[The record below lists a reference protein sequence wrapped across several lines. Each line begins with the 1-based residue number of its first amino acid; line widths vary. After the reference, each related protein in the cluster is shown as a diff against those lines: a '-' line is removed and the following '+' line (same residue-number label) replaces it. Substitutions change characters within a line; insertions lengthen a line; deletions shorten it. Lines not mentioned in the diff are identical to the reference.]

1 MTRRSPPPRLVV
13 KTLLATFGTGSVVLL
28 LVFVL
33 VRMNV
38 RDQVRQT
45 VTQNLEITQAMLAA
59 IEEQRLQELRAQAT
73 SLAENPTL
81 KAAVDTYAA
90 ETSFGDISSRAQLVR
105 TMQRELDKVAA
116 QIETDAVTLRDV
128 EGTVLASSGRF
139 AVLWRPSPNAGA
151 APASPRADAH
161 GIVRAGGILF
171 RTTAVPLTLDDG
183 AVVGHLEVGSAL
195 DLAYARTLDRLSRTR
210 AVILH
215 DDTLVATTLPPQAA
229 ERFRAAVAAAPP
241 ASGTVELDGALHAY
255 REIARLGTARIYA
268 LGSVDEASR
277 AALAQVNR
285 TITGLVVGSF
295 ALALLASV
303 WLARQLTR
311 PVERLSASLARMT
324 AAGDLSTPLRS
335 DGSSREL
342 DMLTTT
348 FNQLMASVVDAE
360 LRTEAAYAAAIRA
373 LAAALDA
380 RDPYTAGHSERV
392 SVLSVEIGR
401 VIQLPESEL
410 EVLRLGALLHDI
422 GKIGIPDEILRK
434 PSALTRA
441 EFEAIREHPVVGAR
455 ILRTVP
461 FLLPHLDIVEL
472 HHERPDG
479 LGYPR
484 GLRGDDIP
492 LLARIVHVA
501 DAYDAITSARAYRA
515 GRSSADALRELWRCA
530 GTEYHAEIV
539 DALARALPE
548 LMVAESPVPVE
559 ALSA

>member
-1 MTRRSPPPRLVV
+1 MTHPAPPPRLVV
-13 KTLLATFGTGSVVLL
+13 KTLVATFGTASVVLI
-28 LVFVL
+28 LVFLL

-45 VTQNLEITQAMLAA
+45 VTENLEVTQAMLAA
-59 IEEQRLQELRAQAT
+59 IEERRSQELRAQAM

-90 ETSFGDISSRAQLVR
+90 EASFGEAGSRAQLLR
-105 TMQRELDKVAA
+105 TMRRELDKVAA

-128 EGTVLASSGRF
+128 EGRVLAASGRF
-139 AVLWRPSPNAGA
+139 AVLWRPDAPGGDA
-151 APASPRADAH
+151 APVPRPDQH

-171 RTTAVPLTLDDG
+171 RTTAVPLMLDDG

-195 DLAYARTLDRLSRTR
+195 DMAYARTLDRLSRTR
-210 AVILH
+210 TAILH
-215 DDTLVATTLPPQAA
+215 GDTLVASTLPDTAA
-229 ERFRAAVAAAPP
+229 EQFRAAVAGGQPGL
-241 ASGTVELDGALHAY
+241 GTVALDGALHAY
-255 REIARLGTARIYA
+255 REIARTGPASIYA
-268 LGSVDEASR
+268 LGSVDDASR
-277 AALAQVNR
+277 SALAQVNQ
-285 TITGLVVGSF
+285 TITALVVGSC

-324 AAGDLSTPLRS
+324 AARDLATPLQS
-335 DGSSREL
+335 DGSSREV

-392 SVLSVEIGR
+392 SVLAVEMGR
-401 VIQLPESEL
+401 VMGLPEADI

-434 PSALTRA
+434 PSALTPA
-441 EFEAIREHPVVGAR
+441 EFDAIREHPVVGAR

-501 DAYDAITSARAYRA
+501 DAYDAITSARAYRQ
-515 GRSSADALRELWRCA
+515 GRSGADALRELWRCA
-530 GTEYHAEIV
+530 GTEYHAEVV
-539 DALARALPE
+539 DALARALPD
-548 LMVAESPVPVE
+548 LMVSECPEAE